1 MTATTYESTLDVSGT
16 APVPLARLV
25 RVELRKMVDTR
36 SGFWLLLTIG
46 LVTVAG
52 VVIFGLAADADDRV
66 FGNFMGFTATPQGM
80 LLPVMGILLVTSE
93 WSQRTAM
100 VTFTLTPS
108 RGKVLAAKVLA
119 AVALGVA
126 AIVLAVVVAA
136 LAALVFGGTDPFG
149 GIGADEFGKFGLLQL
164 TGVLQGLAFGLL
176 FLNSAA
182 AIVIYFMLPT
192 IFSIVA
198 NVWGPL
204 ADRAAWFDISSAQAP
219 LFEPG
224 ANMSGEQ
231 WAQVAV
237 TALIWVVLPFLLG
250 LWRVLR
256 AEVK

>member
-1 MTATTYESTLDVSGT
+1 MSATTYETTLDVSGT

-25 RVELRKMVDTR
+25 RVELRTMVDTR
-36 SGFWLLLTIG
+36 SGFWLLLAIG
-46 LVTVAG
+46 LITVAG
-52 VVIFGLAADADDRV
+52 VLVFGLAADPQDRV
-66 FGNFMGFTATPQGM
+66 FGNFMGFTATPQGL

-119 AVALGVA
+119 ALVLGMA

-136 LAALVFGGTDPFG
+136 LAALVFGGEDPFADL
-149 GIGADEFGKFGLLQL
+149 GADDLGKFGLLQL

-182 AIVIYFMLPT
+182 AIVVYFMLPT
-192 IFSIVA
+192 IFSIIA
-198 NVWGPL
+198 NVWPPL
-204 ADRAAWFDISSAQAP
+204 AERAAWIDISSAQAP
-219 LFEPG
+219 LFEPD
-224 ANMSGEQ
+224 ANLTGEQ

-237 TALIWVVLPFLLG
+237 TAMIWVGLPFVLG